1 MLEVLRVHLFGAHTI
16 PGRAG
21 EPQLGDC
28 GPRRARIL
36 AKGRVEEVGQDEV
49 GQDEPDG
56 RAGKEQVALVAH
68 GRHLVCRS
76 ERLRARRDQ

>member
-56 RAGKEQVALVAH
+56 RAGKE
-68 GRHLVCRS
+68 
-76 ERLRARRDQ
+76 